1 MSNPD
6 QGVLHRLERDV
17 EEGLASEAVQFTL
30 APPIESQIEAADSST
45 NLPSTPKRVNAPSTA
60 APSTTA
66 TATASREPT
75 IRDKA
80 TPSPPMQSVSANV
93 HARDPGSLLTV
104 PQKELPGGSPELAT
118 LALGHAESQ
127 AGSKEATP
135 ETNDANSGLL
145 TGARLFL
152 VFLALMLAVFV
163 SAAPP
168 SRHSSLT

>member
-1 MSNPD
+1 
-6 QGVLHRLERDV
+6 
-17 EEGLASEAVQFTL
+17 
-30 APPIESQIEAADSST
+30 
-45 NLPSTPKRVNAPSTA
+45 
-60 APSTTA
+60 
-66 TATASREPT
+66 
-75 IRDKA
+75 
-80 TPSPPMQSVSANV
+80 MQSVSANV
-93 HARDPGSLLTV
+93 LVRDPGILLTGL
-104 PQKELPGGSPELAT
+104 QKELPGGSPELAT

-127 AGSKEATP
+127 VGSKEATP